1 MSKRI
6 LSFLLAALLLAPVL
20 AAQGR
25 SLPTLVPA
33 DDQVKITGW
42 ANYYG
47 NADYISVSVRL
58 AWKGRPL
65 SGVTVRLNE
74 AVITDRGGGEYV
86 GALTPYV
93 ARLGDDL
100 AFSVEFPKL
109 PAPTLRQ
116 PSFVGRVTLA
126 TYRIANIVEWVFPV
140 PKQAINLSAFPALL
154 TLRWNFTGAPATTE
168 IFIKDRATNDKIFSR
183 HLAAES
189 VAIPTKTLRPGKEY
203 VFGAWAFDPIDRFK
217 ITRAAAPG
225 SEVVWYFNDTF
236 LFSTQGAGL
245 LRR

>member
-1 MSKRI
+1 MSKRCW
-6 LSFLLAALLLAPVL
+6 LCFLAWALLAASLP
-20 AAQGR
+20 AQERG
-25 SLPTLVPA
+25 LPTLVPA
-33 DDQVKITGW
+33 ENQVKITGW

-58 AWKGRPL
+58 TWKARPL
-65 SGVTVRLNE
+65 SGVIVRLNE

-93 ARLGDDL
+93 VRLGADL
-100 AFSVEFPKL
+100 AFSLEFPKSVTPL
-109 PAPTLRQ
+109 LHRPPFA
-116 PSFVGRVTLA
+116 GRVTLA

-140 PKQAINLSAFPALL
+140 PKQVINLSAFPALL

-168 IFIKDRATNDKIFSR
+168 IFIKDRETNDKVFSR

-203 VFGAWAFDPIDRFK
+203 VFGVWAFDAIDKFK
-217 ITRAAAPG
+217 NTRAAAPG

-236 LFSTQGAGL
+236 LFSTQDAGP

>member
-1 MSKRI
+1 MSKRCWPCF
-6 LSFLLAALLLAPVL
+6 LAWALLAASLP
-20 AAQGR
+20 AQER
-25 SLPTLVPA
+25 SLPTPIPS
-33 DDQVKITGW
+33 DERIQISGW

-47 NADYISVSVRL
+47 NADYISVTARL

-65 SGVTVRLNE
+65 SGVIVRLNE

-93 ARLGDDL
+93 VRLGADL
-100 AFSVEFPKL
+100 AFSVEFAK
-109 PAPTLRQ
+109 PATPMLRK
-116 PSFVGRVTLA
+116 PPFAGRVTLA

-140 PKQAINLSAFPALL
+140 PKQVINLSAFPALL

-168 IFIKDRATNDKIFSR
+168 IFIKDRATNTKVFSR

-189 VAIPTKTLRPGKEY
+189 VTIPTKTLSPGKEY

-225 SEVVWYFNDTF
+225 SDVVWYFNDTF

-245 LRR
+245 LPR